1 MDEQAKKKFLIT
13 TAYIV
18 TVGAIVFIVCRFLLK
33 YLMPFIIGGLI
44 AWAVQKP
51 AYYISGKTRLSPKI
65 SAAALTVAVFALLA
79 AVLFFAGLGFTNAAG
94 GIMRELSGKTGE
106 IGQII
111 SAVRNDFNALFKKLP
126 DEFASAA
133 DTL

>member
-33 YLMPFIIGGLI
+33 YLMPFILGGLI

-51 AYYISGKTRLSPKI
+51 AYYISGKTRLNPKI
-65 SAAALTVAVFALLA
+65 SAAALTIAGFAVLA
-79 AVLFFAGLGFTNAAG
+79 AVLFFAFWGPYQTGGAAPKKRVFFGWG
-94 GIMRELSGKTGE
+94 GG
-106 IGQII
+106 
-111 SAVRNDFNALFKKLP
+111 VLF
-126 DEFASAA
+126 FFIWCFV
-133 DTL
+133 

>member
-33 YLMPFIIGGLI
+33 YLMPFIIGGLV

-51 AYYISGKTRLSPKI
+51 AYYI
-65 SAAALTVAVFALLA
+65 
-79 AVLFFAGLGFTNAAG
+79 
-94 GIMRELSGKTGE
+94 
-106 IGQII
+106 
-111 SAVRNDFNALFKKLP
+111 
-126 DEFASAA
+126 
-133 DTL
+133 

>member
-33 YLMPFIIGGLI
+33 YLMPFIIGGLV

-51 AYYISGKTRLSPKI
+51 AYYISGKTRLNPKI
-65 SAAALTVAVFALLA
+65 SAAALTIAVFAVLA
-79 AVLFFAGLGFTNAAG
+79 GHTHFHYEFTAG
-94 GIMRELSGKTGE
+94 GHTKVFI
-106 IGQII
+106 
-111 SAVRNDFNALFKKLP
+111 
-126 DEFASAA
+126 ASQGILGNINRYDINGGSEAKGGNE
-133 DTL
+133 